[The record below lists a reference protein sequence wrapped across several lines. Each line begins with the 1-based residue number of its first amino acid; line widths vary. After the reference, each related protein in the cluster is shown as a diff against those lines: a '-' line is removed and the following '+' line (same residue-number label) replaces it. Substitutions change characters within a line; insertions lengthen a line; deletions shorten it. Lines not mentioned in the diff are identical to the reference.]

1 MTAMR
6 KENRGSEVTTEA
18 VLEVSQ
24 RLHHRIT
31 RALFGEG
38 QAAEAVSPSLWNISA
53 ARALIVVLTRLAIES
68 VERAIE
74 RDLTDAERDGLSK
87 AVYTQLVRALLDA
100 VNVESQKIQQGI
112 GPALWWMRRI
122 GEA

>member
-1 MTAMR
+1 MR
-6 KENRGSEVTTEA
+6 QEDQDSEVTTEA

-38 QAAEAVSPSLWNISA
+38 QAAEAASPSLWNISA

-74 RDLTDAERDGLSK
+74 RDLTDAERDGLYK
-87 AVYTQLVRALLDA
+87 VVYSQMVRTLLD
-100 VNVESQKIQQGI
+100 VVQVESQKIQQGI
-112 GPALWWMRRI
+112 RPALWWMRRI

>member
-1 MTAMR
+1 MR
-6 KENRGSEVTTEA
+6 KEDQGSEVTTEA

-24 RLHHRIT
+24 RLHHRIA
-31 RALFGEG
+31 RALWGEG

-53 ARALIVVLTRLAIES
+53 ARALIVALTRLAIES

-74 RDLTDAERDGLSK
+74 RDLTDAERDALDK
-87 AVYTQLVRALLDA
+87 AVYTQMVRALLDA
-100 VNVESQKIQQGI
+100 VNVEARKIQQGI

>member
-1 MTAMR
+1 MR
-6 KENRGSEVTTEA
+6 EKNQGSEVTSEA
-18 VLEVSQ
+18 VLQVSQ
-24 RLHHRIT
+24 RLHQRIT

-74 RDLTDAERDGLSK
+74 RDLTDAERDGLYK
-87 AVYTQLVRALLDA
+87 VIYTQMVRALLDV
-100 VNVESQKIQQGI
+100 VNVESQKIQKGV